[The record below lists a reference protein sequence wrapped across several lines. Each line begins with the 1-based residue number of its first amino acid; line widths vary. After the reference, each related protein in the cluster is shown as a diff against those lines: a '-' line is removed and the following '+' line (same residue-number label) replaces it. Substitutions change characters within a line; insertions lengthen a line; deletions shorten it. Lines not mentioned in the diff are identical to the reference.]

1 MILISSLA
9 LPICAGEWIPITPE
23 YFEKFSSEEEAI
35 RAYFAETLEN
45 LKCHD
50 DYDVLGHLDYIVRVA
65 PSKDK
70 NYSYDKYKDAID
82 PILELVI
89 QIRICIQQKD
99 AAGTFLS
106 AWIIKIVML
115 GETHGFQSKR
125 DPFIDHLRHG
135 SL

>member
-1 MILISSLA
+1 MD
-9 LPICAGEWIPITPE
+9 PYYPE

-82 PILELVI
+82 PILELLVHSG
-89 QIRICIQQKD
+89 K
-99 AAGTFLS
+99 GLELNTGSFLLWS
-106 AWIIKIVML
+106 QTASSL
-115 GETHGFQSKR
+115 YRCSPPLSRTGRR
-125 DPFIDHLRHG
+125 DHYRWQ
-135 SL
+135 

>member
-1 MILISSLA
+1 MKENADPLRRGAGIAASSGRPQRRFISAYDFDFVIGSTHLCKGMD
-9 LPICAGEWIPITPE
+9 PYYPE

-65 PSKDK
+65 PTKDK

-82 PILELVI
+82 PILEL
-89 QIRICIQQKD
+89 
-99 AAGTFLS
+99 
-106 AWIIKIVML
+106 
-115 GETHGFQSKR
+115 
-125 DPFIDHLRHG
+125 
-135 SL
+135 